1 LVGVFFPHADFSFQ
15 ENKEI
20 LRVLPL
26 LDEHFARRKPPFFSL
41 LDANL
46 IFILEVRKEGNL
58 AEQVHHR
65 LGVRHLCD
73 GSQNRSRY

>member
-1 LVGVFFPHADFSFQ
+1 MFFPDNDLSLEKNREMLHV
-15 ENKEI
+15 
-20 LRVLPL
+20 LRFLE
-26 LDEHFARRKPPFFSL
+26 EHSGKPPFFRL

-46 IFILEVRKEGNL
+46 IFILQVRKEGNL